1 MSRPFVAGNWK
12 MNTTVTEAKV
22 LASHIRDDLRNI
34 DEIEIV
40 LCPPFISLAQVANV
54 VEGSRIKT
62 GAQNMHYED
71 KGAFTGEVSATML
84 TGLCQYVILGHSER
98 RRDFG
103 ESDQLINRKAKKAL
117 ELGINPIICVGEV
130 LAEREQ
136 GRERE
141 VVSSSVSQCLTDI
154 AFDERLVIA
163 YEPVWAIGT
172 GLAATPGEAQ
182 AMCSLIRSLLV
193 DRFGSENAGL
203 VPIIYGGSVNVGNVA
218 DLARETDIDGGL
230 IGGASLDRDQFS
242 EIVKTIVQTRR

>member
-193 DRFGSENAGL
+193 DRFGNENAGL